1 MFISFFYSFL
11 KKNLFL
17 TFRFYFLTKI
27 FPDSLFINDILF
39 SKYPTTINFLLFVQN
54 IFIFF
59 YLHFVKKFLSRYR
72 YFIRKK
78 KERRTKLFQSWNS
91 WFIVSRVENVGR
103 AALFP
108 GSLSLWDTIVVS
120 SSIIHRSL
128 EKSHP

>member
-11 KKNLFL
+11 KKKLVSHFSILF
-17 TFRFYFLTKI
+17 
-27 FPDSLFINDILF
+27 FPDSLFINNILF

-103 AALFP
+103 TALFP

-128 EKSHP
+128 EKSHS